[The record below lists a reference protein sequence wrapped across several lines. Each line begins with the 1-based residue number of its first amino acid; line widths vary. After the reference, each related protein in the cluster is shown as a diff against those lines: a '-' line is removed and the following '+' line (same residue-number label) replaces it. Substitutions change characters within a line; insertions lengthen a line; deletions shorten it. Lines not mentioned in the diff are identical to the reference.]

1 VNRGP
6 FVDYYELLQ
15 VSANADEDTI
25 HRVFRHLAKKYHPDG
40 AEHGNAEHFNR
51 LVEAHRTLTNPE
63 TRAAYD
69 VRHQEHWNRT
79 WKVMSEAGEPG
90 LPGDDSALRDRLLA
104 LLYVQRRR
112 NMYQPG
118 MGEMDLARLVGAP
131 LEHLE
136 FHLWYLKE
144 KGWLQRLDTGMHAIT
159 AQGVDELERQRTR
172 VPQGLIE
179 GRVAGDRQAKA
190 PPSPRPA

>member
-1 VNRGP
+1 
-6 FVDYYELLQ
+6 
-15 VSANADEDTI
+15 
-25 HRVFRHLAKKYHPDG
+25 
-40 AEHGNAEHFNR
+40 
-51 LVEAHRTLTNPE
+51 
-63 TRAAYD
+63 
-69 VRHQEHWNRT
+69 
-79 WKVMSEAGEPG
+79 
-90 LPGDDSALRDRLLA
+90 
-104 LLYVQRRR
+104 
-112 NMYQPG
+112 MYQPG

-179 GRVAGDRQAKA
+179 GRVAAGGQAKA
-190 PPSPRPA
+190 SPGPRTA